1 MNFDFSYLDVAF
13 KNGSVVTVNERDE
26 IAQAVGIKGNKIV
39 FVGTNEDIDRLID
52 SHTRVI
58 DLAGR
63 SLLPGFND
71 AHFHP
76 ILNGMLGPD
85 MECGMIDTTDEKL
98 QISRRDAPDDP
109 GHRQGHPGGEV
120 DLHDGLRAPALPGG
134 TAPHHRG
141 AGRLRPQQ
149 PCPLHA
155 RRRPHLHV

>member
-26 IAQAVGIKGNKIV
+26 IAQAVGVKGNRIV

-85 MECGMIDTTDEKL
+85 MECGMIDTTMKNCKSLAEML
-98 QISRRDAPDDP
+98 QMIRDTARTIPPGKWISMMGYEPLLFPEGRHPTIEELDDTP
-109 GHRQGHPGGEV
+109 SY
-120 DLHDGLRAPALPGG
+120 
-134 TAPHHRG
+134 TKM
-141 AGRLRPQQ
+141 
-149 PCPLHA
+149 
-155 RRRPHLHV
+155 